1 MKPTK
6 DDMIYNLDDS
16 EVKLFQI
23 MFNKKMSEKFDWFIG
38 SEFQGISFKK
48 FSANPSRNFIS
59 SVAEIFVDEKWGRQQ
74 VDSIFGE
81 SEGLTGFGLGD
92 IIDTNLSLKIQTIM
106 FKIFAQVTGQTPKYT
121 SFSWMEVIFVD
132 KPKKDKLE
140 ESIKRV
146 LKEESD
152 NSLSD
157 KLKTLSDK
165 IGLSNAAKTVGG
177 LNNYIQIVYDG
188 DIKEFF
194 KNENIKPYYIR
205 EGNEVNMYFDDNLV
219 QHLNLEDFGEDEKK
233 LGKFKFG
240 MKNNTQYSFDA
251 RLRKVNHVTGKVV
264 WRVVGMSGS
273 HGFGYSGITKRETL
287 GKTYRMQIFKQI
299 VDKYNLEDYK

>member
-1 MKPTK
+1 MV
-6 DDMIYNLDDS
+6 YNLDDS

-38 SEFQGISFKK
+38 SEFQGISLKK

-92 IIDTNLSLKIQTIM
+92 IIETDLSLKIQTIM
-106 FKIFAQVTGQTPKYT
+106 FKIFAQVTGQTPKYA

-146 LKEESD
+146 LKEELD

-165 IGLSNAAKTVGG
+165 IGLGNAAKTVGG

-188 DIKEFF
+188 DIKKFF

-219 QHLNLEDFGEDEKK
+219 QHLNLEDFGKDEKK

-240 MKNNTQYSFDA
+240 MKNGTQYSFDA
-251 RLRKVNHVTGKVV
+251 RLRKVNHVTGKVA

-273 HGFGYSGITKRETL
+273 SGFGYSFITKRETL
-287 GKTYRMQIFKQI
+287 GKTYRTQIFKQI
-299 VDKYNLEDYK
+299 VDKYNLEDYKWKTL